1 MKTNPTLFDTLNNLP
16 NPEHYP
22 TNVGNLDSKTGH
34 LLRSDFDASTD
45 FTIITGFSSLEFLV
59 SFFSK
64 PNLENKH
71 NIRVV
76 LGNEPIYRELRR
88 EMPFTS
94 LPQEIT
100 DYWLHQNIA
109 ANFCWPVLNLIEQIQ
124 QGRVEFRLLDGLHAK
139 IYVGEDSAMLGS
151 SNFSQSGLYLQSE
164 ANIRAKRTETPSD
177 FEAFRAIAH
186 YYYDKAQ
193 NANDFILDLLQKLI
207 QLVTWREALARAIG
221 ELLEG
226 DIIRHDPRVAELF
239 HNLTP
244 SLWKVQE
251 EAIGQALYILDNFG
265 SVLIADPT
273 GSGKTK
279 LGAAL
284 HICLKNRVLLTGGLP
299 ADDNSLL
306 VSPPQ
311 VLDNWADEFLHFR
324 SEFNNM
330 ISQGSLS
337 YGNDEG
343 EQRLFRKIQNAR
355 VIFLDEAHNYLSKTS
370 KRSERLQ
377 FNAADHL
384 VLLTATPI
392 NRKFEDLFR
401 LIEIMDI
408 DNLDDEAIEQYER
421 LYKLA
426 RKGERLS
433 PSDKKYLQ
441 SYISQFLIR
450 RTKRELNRRVNQNI
464 EAHRLPNG
472 RVCRYP
478 EQLPAT
484 YSLDESQEDIAI
496 AGKINQ
502 LANQLKGLI
511 RLRKILLKAEDR
523 QSPEI
528 QTRHLNQRI
537 NAAKALSVY
546 FIQATLRSSN
556 AALIEHIEGTL
567 AARKYVQ
574 ALGYSLKNLKED
586 KNTGNMIQKLRDY
599 QFSLPRHNL
608 DIQLPPW
615 LSDPTEYQK
624 ACQAEMTIYQEIA
637 AQARKLSIN
646 REQKKARFLS
656 TLLDKHS
663 LILSFDR
670 NIISLNLLERIL
682 KNEYPS
688 SNVLLVTGKE
698 KVNQR
703 TAKKRFGL
711 GSLEKRWIGLCS
723 EVMSEGVNLQQ
734 ASAVVLLD
742 VPGVMRI
749 AEQRIGRIDRM
760 NSPHDTVEVYF
771 PDDHP
776 EFALR
781 TDRKFFLTAQIVDD
795 MIGGNVDLPEDMLD
809 KWEVEVIS
817 GREIA
822 EQYRMEHE
830 KAAQSFEDGIQD
842 AFQAV
847 KDLVFSDQ
855 AILDPAIYDEIRQS
869 KSTLTSLVHTSGA
882 SFVSSHSN
890 WGFFCLRATAHH
902 SPSWLFVDE
911 ASMSDPTP
919 QKRVLKDL
927 PQICERLRT
936 HLQGVTD
943 IREPAEIAKT
953 QQIAER
959 FFSALRDYEIESL
972 PNKKRRAIHLLIDI
986 IQYYLQKEKNNLER
1000 RELLRQ
1006 LQKVLQPIDK
1016 AGPVVNYYL
1025 LAKKWIRLIQ
1035 PYLLEAKKK
1044 VSRRH
1049 VIIHLGSMLKIF
1061 KKEPLPTAIFEKLSQ
1076 GLSRIDPVEKRIAA
1090 YIIGVKKV
1098 D

>member
-1 MKTNPTLFDTLNNLP
+1 METTPTLFDTLQNLP
-16 NPEHYP
+16 DPEHYP
-22 TNVGNLDSKTGH
+22 TNIGLETKTGQ
-34 LLRSDFDASTD
+34 LLQSDFDASSD
-45 FTIITGFSSLEFLV
+45 FTIVTGFSSLEFLV

-64 PNLENKH
+64 ANLANKH
-71 NIRVV
+71 LIRIV

-88 EMPFTS
+88 EMAFTT

-109 ANFCWPVLNLIEQIQ
+109 ANFCWPVLNLTEQIRH
-124 QGRVEFRLLDGLHAK
+124 GRVEFRLLDGLHAK
-139 IYVGEDSAMLGS
+139 IYVGDETAILGS
-151 SNFSQSGLYLQSE
+151 SNFSRSGLVVQSE
-164 ANIRAKRTETPSD
+164 ANIRVKRSESPAEY
-177 FEAFRAIAH
+177 EAFRSIAH
-186 YYYDKAQ
+186 HYYDKAQ
-193 NANDFILDLLQKLI
+193 DANEFILDLLQKLI
-207 QLVTWREALARAIG
+207 RLVTWREALARAIG

-226 DIIRHDPRVAELF
+226 DAIRHDPRLAELF
-239 HNLTP
+239 QNLDP
-244 SLWKVQE
+244 PLWRVQE

-284 HICLKNRVLLTGGLP
+284 HLCLKNRVLRAGGMP
-299 ADDNSLL
+299 SDDNSLL

-311 VLDNWADEFLHFR
+311 VLDNWADEFLHFG

-330 ISQGSLS
+330 ISQGNLS
-337 YGNDEG
+337 YSNNEG
-343 EQRLFRKIQNAR
+343 DQRLFRKIQNAR

-408 DNLDDEAIEQYER
+408 DNLDDEAIRNYER

-433 PSDKKYLQ
+433 DIDKQYLQ

-450 RTKRELNRRVNQNI
+450 RTKRELNRRVDQNL
-464 EAHRLPNG
+464 EAHQLSNG
-472 RVCRYP
+472 RICRYP
-478 EQLPAT
+478 EQVPDT
-484 YSLDESQEDIAI
+484 YSLAEPPEDIAI
-496 AGKINQ
+496 AVKINR
-502 LANQLKGLI
+502 LANKLKGLI
-511 RLRKILLKAEDR
+511 RLRKIWIKAEDR
-523 QSPEI
+523 KNTDVQN
-528 QTRHLNQRI
+528 RHLTQRI

-556 AALIEHIEGTL
+556 AALIEHIEGTA
-567 AARKYVQ
+567 AARQYVLD
-574 ALGYSLKNLKED
+574 LGFSLKNLKED
-586 KNTGNMIQKLRDY
+586 KNTGNMLQKLRNY
-599 QFSLPRHNL
+599 KEVLPEHNL
-608 DIQLPPW
+608 DIPLPDW
-615 LSDPTEYQK
+615 LSDPEANRK
-624 ACQAEMTIYQEIA
+624 ACETEIAIYQEIA
-637 AQARKLSIN
+637 DQVRKLTIT
-646 REQKKARFLS
+646 RERNKARFLS
-656 TLLDKHS
+656 ELVGKHA

-682 KNEYPS
+682 KKDFPG

-711 GSLEKRWIGLCS
+711 GSTEKNWIGLCS

-760 NSPHDTVEVYF
+760 NSPHDRVEIFF

-795 MIGGNVDLPEDMLD
+795 MIGGNVDLPEEMLE
-809 KWEVEVIS
+809 KWKVEVIS

-822 EQYRMEHE
+822 DQYRIEHE
-830 KAAQSFEDGIQD
+830 KAAQAFEDGIQD
-842 AFQAV
+842 AFQPV
-847 KDLVFSDQ
+847 KDLVFGDDPILD
-855 AILDPAIYDEIRQS
+855 AILYNEIRHS

-882 SFVSSHSN
+882 SFVSGKHN

-911 ASMSDPTP
+911 ESMRDPVP
-919 QKRVLKDL
+919 QNRVLKDL
-927 PQICERLRT
+927 PRICERLRS
-936 HLQGVTD
+936 HLQEVTD
-943 IREPAEIAKT
+943 IRDLEEIAQT
-953 QQIAER
+953 QHVAER
-959 FFSALRDYEIESL
+959 FFRTLREYEIESL
-972 PNKKRRAIHLLIDI
+972 PNKKRRAIHLLINL
-986 IQYYLQKEKNNLER
+986 IQYYLKKEKDDPER
-1000 RELLRQ
+1000 RALLHRLMQ
-1006 LQKVLQPIDK
+1006 TLQPVDK
-1016 AGPVVNYYL
+1016 EGPIVNYYL
-1025 LAKKWIRLIQ
+1025 LAKKLIRLIQ

-1044 VSRRH
+1044 VGRKH
-1049 VIIHLGSMLKIF
+1049 TLIHLGSMLKHF

-1076 GLSRIDPVEKRIAA
+1076 GLTRIDPVEKRVAA